1 MDAANSSIH
10 KSVPPWS
17 EIVNNLIDNE
27 LSQFSSIIFQ
37 VSLGLLPHSHIGQT
51 LQPLN
56 NLIAH
61 KVGPSFLLF
70 FTFFPFSIL
79 KLTLSRYFVDDLSD
93 LIDCMDYGFHQSLS
107 RAMMMRSDALKQV
120 ANKIKMSVSYH
131 ASFPDS
137 KVRAAGYWSH
147 GEGVGCFGLQVADLT
162 VKSLKRCNAVKV

>member
-1 MDAANSSIH
+1 MSTCCAWT
-10 KSVPPWS
+10 PPTPRYTSQS
-17 EIVNNLIDNE
+17 EIVNNLIDE
-27 LSQFSSIIFQ
+27 LSPFSSIIFQ

-61 KVGPSFLLF
+61 KVGPSLLPF
-70 FTFFPFSIL
+70 FSFFPFPIL

-120 ANKIKMSVSYH
+120 ANKIKMSSVSYR
-131 ASFPDS
+131 ASFADS
-137 KVRAAGYWSH
+137 KVRAAGY
-147 GEGVGCFGLQVADLT
+147 
-162 VKSLKRCNAVKV
+162 

>member
-1 MDAANSSIH
+1 M
-10 KSVPPWS
+10 
-17 EIVNNLIDNE
+17 NNLIDE

-56 NLIAH
+56 NLSEH

-70 FTFFPFSIL
+70 PIL

-120 ANKIKMSVSYH
+120 ASMIKMLVSYR

-137 KVRAAGYWSH
+137 KVRAAGY
-147 GEGVGCFGLQVADLT
+147 
-162 VKSLKRCNAVKV
+162 

>member
-1 MDAANSSIH
+1 MSTCCAWT
-10 KSVPPWS
+10 PPTPRYTSQS
-17 EIVNNLIDNE
+17 EIVNNLIDE
-27 LSQFSSIIFQ
+27 LSPFSSIIFQ

-61 KVGPSFLLF
+61 KVGPSLLPF
-70 FTFFPFSIL
+70 FSFFPFPIL

-120 ANKIKMSVSYH
+120 DNKIGMSVSYN
-131 ASFPDS
+131 ATFADS
-137 KVRAAGYWSH
+137 KVRTARY
-147 GEGVGCFGLQVADLT
+147 
-162 VKSLKRCNAVKV
+162 